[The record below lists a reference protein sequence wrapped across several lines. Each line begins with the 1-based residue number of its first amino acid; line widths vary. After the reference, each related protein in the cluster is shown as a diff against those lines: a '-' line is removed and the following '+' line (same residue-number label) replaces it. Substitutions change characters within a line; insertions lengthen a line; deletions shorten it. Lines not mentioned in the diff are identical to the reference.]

1 MKSTSTIR
9 RALLAGTLSIVG
21 ITAAMVP
28 APVHAAGTAAPQ
40 RGRQA
45 DPIADQA
52 VRALFLLNQSIASGD
67 SAARVSYEQE
77 RNSIADGIASRLG
90 IDASPLRTAWAKADI
105 EHQQALIGAF
115 TQLGVPYRKNTSK
128 AGIGFDCSGIT
139 TYAWAQ
145 AGITLQRSS
154 SAQIRAAVPL
164 TPETAQAGDL
174 VQYPGHVMMWL
185 GVDRAIV
192 HSPQPGHNVEV
203 DVISNNKKLRFG
215 DPTP

>member
-1 MKSTSTIR
+1 MKCLSSIR
-9 RALLAGTLSIVG
+9 RVLLAAAVA
-21 ITAAMVP
+21 ITGLTAVAAP
-28 APVHAAGTAAPQ
+28 AAVHAESASAPQ

-52 VRALFLLNQSIASGD
+52 VRALVLLNQSIASGD
-67 SAARVSYEQE
+67 STARAGYEQE

-90 IDASPLRTAWAKADI
+90 IEAAPLRTAFAKADI
-105 EHQQALIGAF
+105 QHQQALIGAF

-128 AGIGFDCSGIT
+128 AGVGFDCSGIT

-154 SAQIRAAVPL
+154 SAQIRATAPL

-174 VQYPGHVMMWL
+174 VQYPGHIMMWL

-192 HSPQPGHNVEV
+192 HSRQPGHNVEV
-203 DVISNNKKLRFG
+203 DVISNKKNLRFG